1 MVRTLLKRQEIKPR
15 LSSAAEELAP
25 IRIGDAAGKR
35 LVDILVEN
43 GALESKSEGRRL
55 IKQNGL
61 SINDRK
67 VSDPDYRIS
76 TYDLERGI
84 IIKIGKKKFYKF
96 IK

>member
-1 MVRTLLKRQEIKPR
+1 MYSNYKYLKLNNIVY
-15 LSSAAEELAP
+15 L
-25 IRIGDAAGKR
+25 
-35 LVDILVEN
+35 DILFEN
-43 GALESKSEGRRL
+43 NALDAKSEGRRL
-55 IKQNGL
+55 IKQSGI

-76 TYDLERGI
+76 DYDLERGI